1 MDGMRGSFAAIRNLE
16 FGQEDENMEL
26 RDTVDLMLSGHHE
39 NRFLAEYR
47 QTKIRYEK
55 LHRTIVKLLAGTA
68 DFTPKCSVELLEE
81 QAAAMGRYLKIMEIR
96 AEKEG
101 IDVNGLA

>member
-1 MDGMRGSFAAIRNLE
+1 
-16 FGQEDENMEL
+16 MEL
-26 RDTVDLMLSGHHE
+26 KDTIDLMKSEHHE

-55 LHRTIVKLLAGTA
+55 LHRMIVKAHAGTLG
-68 DFTPKCSVELLEE
+68 FEPKCPIPLLEA
-81 QAAAMGRYLKIMEIR
+81 QAAAMGEYLRIMEIR

-101 IDVNGLA
+101 LDVFEIA